1 MSVLDWIT
9 IEGFKSIKRVERLEV
24 RPINVLIG
32 PNGSGKSNFIEVFLF
47 LNAIRNGAL
56 RDYVKRVGGAER
68 MLHFGSKKTARLV
81 IHVSFENEVN
91 QYRIELRA
99 DEVDNL
105 FATEEAFCS
114 ENLNP
119 RKIWVYGKGYEAQIS
134 SDSPSKDLKVIN
146 EYFRS
151 HFDRWRFYQFH
162 DTGPTSPMKKT
173 ADVNDNRHLRPDGSN
188 LAAFLYFLQEKDQ
201 SSYNLIRRT
210 VRLVAPFF
218 DDFQLQ
224 PQALNEDK
232 IRLEWRHQGSD
243 AYFDAS
249 SFSDGSLRFIALATL
264 LLQPEQYRPSIILV
278 DEPELGLHPYAV
290 AVLASLFKQ
299 ASEKTQ
305 IVFATQSSLLLDHF
319 SPEDVLVANRV
330 DGASEFTRPD
340 GERLK
345 KWLEDY
351 SLGQLWEKNEIGGRP
366 ASEK

>member
-9 IEGFKSIKRVERLEV
+9 IEGFKSIKRVERLEI

-32 PNGSGKSNFIEVFLF
+32 PNGSGKSNFIKIFSF

-56 RDYVKRVGGAER
+56 RDYVQRVGGAER
-68 MLHFGSKKTARLV
+68 VLHFGSKTTPSLV
-81 IHVSFENEVN
+81 IHVSFENETN
-91 QYRIELRA
+91 QYRIQLSA
-99 DEVDNL
+99 DKTDNL
-105 FATEEAFCS
+105 FASEETVRFRGS
-114 ENLNP
+114 D
-119 RKIWVYGKGYEAQIS
+119 RKDMSFGGKGGEAQIS
-134 SDSPSKDLKVIN
+134 NSPLEGLEIIE
-146 EYFRS
+146 EYLRS
-151 HFDRWRFYQFH
+151 HFDYWRLYQFH
-162 DTGPTSPMKKT
+162 DTGPVSPMKKT
-173 ADVNDNRHLRPDGSN
+173 ADVDDNRYLRPDGSN
-188 LAAFLYFLQEKDQ
+188 LPAFLYLLQEKHQ
-201 SSYNLIRRT
+201 SSYNLIRST

-232 IRLEWRHQGSD
+232 IRLEWWHQGSD